1 MARFDIYPNP
11 GQTRKS
17 DVPYLLDVQCDLLND
32 LDTRIV
38 VPMRRADRFSP
49 VSLPQN
55 LFPVFDIEGIACLM
69 ETPKLA
75 AVPFKMLKA
84 PVASISEHHD
94 TVTTALDFLF
104 QGF

>member
-11 GQTRKS
+11 GQTKKS
-17 DVPYLLDVQCDLLND
+17 DVPFLLDVQCDFLSALES
-32 LDTRIV
+32 RIV
-38 VPMRRADRFSP
+38 VPMRRVDRFDK

-55 LFPVFDIEGIACLM
+55 LSPVFEIDGLDCFM

-75 AVPFKMLKA
+75 SVPSKILKS
-84 PVASISEHHD
+84 PIASLSEHHAAI
-94 TVTTALDFLF
+94 TAALDFVF

>member
-11 GQTRKS
+11 GQTKKS
-17 DVPYLLDVQCDLLND
+17 DVPYLLDVQCDLLNE

-38 VPMRRADRFSP
+38 IPMRRVDRFPSA
-49 VSLPQN
+49 SLPQN
-55 LFPVFDIEGIACLM
+55 LFPVFDIEGLTCLM

-75 AVPFKMLKA
+75 AVPSKILKA
-84 PVASISEHHD
+84 PVASLSNHHD